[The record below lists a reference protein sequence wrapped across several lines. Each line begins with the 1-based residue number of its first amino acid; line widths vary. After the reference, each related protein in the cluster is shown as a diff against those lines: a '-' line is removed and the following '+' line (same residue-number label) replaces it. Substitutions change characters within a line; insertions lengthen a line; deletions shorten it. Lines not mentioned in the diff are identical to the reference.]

1 MKRRVPL
8 LWILFA
14 ILLIFPAHAQSAR
27 LSVST
32 ADLTFE
38 DSMAQCEVRIFGN
51 SSKDSISATITLWN
65 NNQCI
70 MTWERKSNYSLSL
83 SETVAVTQG
92 QSYTLNVEYSI
103 NGIPQTKLSSSGTCK

>member
-1 MKRRVPL
+1 MKKRAPL
-8 LWILFA
+8 LWISLI
-14 ILLIFPAHAQSAR
+14 ILLIFPAYAQSAR

-38 DSMAQCEVRIFGN
+38 NSTAKCEVRIFG
-51 SSKDSISATITLWN
+51 SSSRDSISATITLWN

-103 NGIPQTKLSSSGTCK
+103 NGIRQSKLSSSGICK